1 MLTYRLLQPE
11 ILRALAEAGHGARV
25 LIADGNYPLV
35 TRSPANARRVY
46 LNLAPDLL
54 KVTDVL
60 DVLTEAIPIEAAHV
74 MTPDDGSEPAI
85 FSDFRALLPD
95 LSLSALG
102 RFEFYEAASGPDVA
116 LAIATGERR
125 IYANVLLTIGVVAPG

>member
-1 MLTYRLLQPE
+1 MMPTSEPSE
-11 ILRALAEAGHGARV
+11 M
-25 LIADGNYPLV
+25 